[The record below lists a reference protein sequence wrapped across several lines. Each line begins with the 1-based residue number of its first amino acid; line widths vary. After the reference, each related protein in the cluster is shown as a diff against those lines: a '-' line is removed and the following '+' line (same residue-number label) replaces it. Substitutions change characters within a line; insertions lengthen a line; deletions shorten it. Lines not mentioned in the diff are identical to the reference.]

1 MCHVLIFQGEAVTTD
16 PSTIKLSSPDKKD
29 LVGAFAL
36 AQYYMGIG
44 ITLQVKEKHIGKKSI
59 TECSDYELKTI
70 INELRR
76 TYEKRNRHGN
86 RTNKKVVGQSQ

>member
-1 MCHVLIFQGEAVTTD
+1 MCQVLIFQGEAVTTD

-59 TECSDYELKTI
+59 TECSDNELKTI
-70 INELRR
+70 LHELRR
-76 TYEKRNRHGN
+76 TYDKQNRHGN
-86 RTNKKVVGQSQ
+86 GANKKVVGKSQ

>member
-1 MCHVLIFQGEAVTTD
+1 MCQALIFQGEAVTTD
-16 PSTIKLSSPDKKD
+16 PSTIKLSSPDNKD

-44 ITLQVKEKHIGKKSI
+44 ITIQVKEKYVGKKSI
-59 TECSDYELKTI
+59 VDCTDNELKTI

-76 TYEKRNRHGN
+76 TYDKRNRN
-86 RTNKKVVGQSQ
+86 NERLNK